1 MHHRFVDSGE
11 NKAFTALS
19 VSFRSLGIAILGV
32 VNFLHHLDHGIF
44 RAKLADLFSTNFLL
58 ALHALIDLLE
68 HLVLDLTSKAELF
81 GGLADCARRQ
91 IEVYLVDDLAQMSF
105 HVSDYNGLR

>member
-19 VSFRSLGIAILGV
+19 VSFRSFGIAILGV
-32 VNFLHHLDHGIF
+32 VNFLDHGIF

-68 HLVLDLTSKAELF
+68 HLVLDLTSEAELF